1 MRPAFLPEVFFDL
14 RKVIEVVPAV
24 HFVGWSAVYPG
35 ASFDC
40 LCLAAA
46 RGLSLRFLCR
56 RRCCALAVFRR
67 LIFLPDQSQ
76 ARKRKEF
83 IGMLDVFRACRDE
96 LRLAAGRN
104 PLPTSAHLLLL
115 APDHPLPP
123 PP

>member
-1 MRPAFLPEVFFDL
+1 MRTAFLPEVFFDL

-35 ASFDC
+35 PSFDC

-56 RRCCALAVFRR
+56 CCCCALAVLRR

-83 IGMLDVFRACRDE
+83 IGVLDVFRAFRDE

-104 PLPTSAHLLLL
+104 YLRILAKLL
-115 APDHPLPP
+115 
-123 PP
+123 

>member
-56 RRCCALAVFRR
+56 CCCCALAVLRR

-76 ARKRKEF
+76 APKRKEF
-83 IGMLDVFRACRDE
+83 IVMFDWFRACQD
-96 LRLAAGRN
+96 
-104 PLPTSAHLLLL
+104 PLPLPSHPTHL
-115 APDHPLPP
+115 PS
-123 PP
+123 